1 VSDVELEQRVTAA
14 LRGDV
19 PGSAAHRRDVP
30 MAASAKARIMERV
43 RETARETAREMPRRP
58 APAFG
63 RGARHSI
70 VGLALAAGVG
80 SVTTLSAL
88 LPPGGASGA
97 ARTAVIGDTVVATLR
112 DTLRLVRLMF
122 DDPGAREV
130 AVVGDFNGWRA
141 GSTPLARDGAT
152 RRWSAT
158 LALRDGAHRYAFVV
172 DGTRWVPDPAAER
185 VQADDGRVYS
195 LLHVARTT
203 N

>member
-1 VSDVELEQRVTAA
+1 VSDVEFEQSVSAA
-14 LRGDV
+14 L
-19 PGSAAHRRDVP
+19 RRDVP
-30 MAASAKARIMERV
+30 ADARAKARIMERV
-43 RETARETAREMPRRP
+43 REAARDVPRRP
-58 APAFG
+58 ATTFA
-63 RGARHSI
+63 RGTRHSI

-88 LPPGGASGA
+88 LPPAGSAGAT
-97 ARTAVIGDTVVATLR
+97 RTAILGDTVVSTLR

-141 GSTPLARDGAT
+141 GGTPLAREGAT
-152 RRWSAT
+152 HRWSAT
-158 LALRDGAHRYAFVV
+158 LAMRDGDHRYAFVV
-172 DGTRWVPDPAAER
+172 DGTRWVPDPSAER

-195 LLHVARTT
+195 LLHVARRT

>member
-1 VSDVELEQRVTAA
+1 VEFERRVSAA
-14 LRGDV
+14 L
-19 PGSAAHRRDVP
+19 RRDVP
-30 MAASAKARIMERV
+30 CGVDGRSRIMQRV
-43 RETARETAREMPRRP
+43 REASRDLARAP
-58 APAFG
+58 APFFG
-63 RGARHSI
+63 RGVRHSI

-80 SVTTLSAL
+80 SITTLSVL
-88 LPPGGASGA
+88 LPSGGGSGGG
-97 ARTAVIGDTVVATLR
+97 RTAVIGDTVVSTLR

-141 GSTPLARDGAT
+141 GGTPLARNPVT

-172 DGTRWVPDPAAER
+172 DGTRWIPDPSAEHVR
-185 VQADDGRVYS
+185 ADDGRVYS